1 MDCKRRTWEDIHVP
15 TILTLSL
22 TSLHEKARAQQP
34 LCRGIAAFIWD

>member
-1 MDCKRRTWEDIHVP
+1 MDCERRTWEDIHVP

-22 TSLHEKARAQQP
+22 TSLNEEAQQP